1 MASAADVIARDYVM
15 AYALTTIP
23 QEPAMLEMTRC
34 VHPRRIATEGFHSLA
49 VPVHRGSTVVF
60 DDALAYAQRAARGT
74 YRLHVWLAGNSDL
87 AHAGSAARRPRQ
99 RAPWPC
105 AGSISESIQQGRI
118 RSVIWFAEC
127 RDLRRRAA
135 SLRSCNGHCPIEPR
149 ERGPR

>member
-60 DDALAYAQRAARGT
+60 DDALAYAQRAARGPTGYT
-74 YRLHVWLAGNSDL
+74 YGLQRTPTSRTLEAQLADL
-87 AHAGSAARRPRQ
+87 DNARHGLVPAR
-99 RAPWPC
+99 
-105 AGSISESIQQGRI
+105 
-118 RSVIWFAEC
+118 
-127 RDLRRRAA
+127 
-135 SLRSCNGHCPIEPR
+135 
-149 ERGPR
+149 